1 MKSYTYTEEQRE
13 EILKHILDAQMH
25 LPWKKARRE
34 CEHINKSLADIIY
47 ILEKGE
53 INDNKIFNPVT
64 KTFYDIKKRSSV
76 YKGAGDIKGLWMED
90 DKE

>member
-1 MKSYTYTEEQRE
+1 MKTYTYTEEQRDD
-13 EILKHILDAQMH
+13 ILKCILDAQMH
-25 LPWKKARRE
+25 LPWKKARCE

-53 INDNKIFNPVT
+53 INENKIFNPVT
-64 KTFYDIKKRSSV
+64 KKFYTIKKRSSV